1 MKKSKNQKNK
11 DYLNFIINEE
21 VHKSVATIQKL
32 VKNFTKQSKTELKD
46 NMKQINEIN
55 NKLSTINEIKQN
67 LEKGNSTKYLEI
79 VSAEF
84 ESFDNFIELVSKELP
99 KDINRIVPETG
110 PSHLVIEN
118 SHPIYKQQSK
128 IYNFVHNDMNRLVQ
142 ETEFLWRNLR
152 IEEKMTEDNR
162 PMIIEKFL
170 KSLEELKS
178 LNYDLFSIFKNLL
191 SKSSSYKDAIHHII
205 HQYSGNSYLIF
216 NGALTSKDPIIL
228 SKLNY
233 CINLVLKNYR
243 EAIIG
248 EKFDPLKGSV
258 LYRNILLDS

>member
-1 MKKSKNQKNK
+1 M
-11 DYLNFIINEE
+11 
-21 VHKSVATIQKL
+21 
-32 VKNFTKQSKTELKD
+32 
-46 NMKQINEIN
+46 
-55 NKLSTINEIKQN
+55 
-67 LEKGNSTKYLEI
+67 EI

-170 KSLEELKS
+170 KSLEELKALSEKNGVPFEELCSYALESIEKGQS
-178 LNYDLFSIFKNLL
+178 LER
-191 SKSSSYKDAIHHII
+191 SKEQAI
-205 HQYSGNSYLIF
+205 S
-216 NGALTSKDPIIL
+216 TDK
-228 SKLNY
+228 
-233 CINLVLKNYR
+233 V
-243 EAIIG
+243 
-248 EKFDPLKGSV
+248 EKK
-258 LYRNILLDS
+258 